1 MNRYIIVESPFDN
14 TALIP
19 RNIYT
24 IPQIVNTNTINLNL
38 LIAKIILA
46 QCKFKMKKWI
56 KSKSMY
62 YYYYDC
68 LSLENKKY
76 IIDSI
81 YNNVDVYDDKLNKV
95 LNGNILVKMYDNI
108 Y

>member
-1 MNRYIIVESPFDN
+1 MNRYIIVESSFNN
-14 TALIP
+14 TVLVP

-24 IPQIVNTNTINLNL
+24 IPQIVNTNNINLNL
-38 LIAKIILA
+38 LIAKIIMA
-46 QCKFKMKKWI
+46 QCRFKMKKWI
-56 KSKSMY
+56 ESKNT

-81 YNNVDVYDDKLNKV
+81 YNNIDVYDDKLNKV